1 MSVDKR
7 EAAVMKNFILT
18 DRMHRRLFENRTAV
32 MGVHR
37 SQHRILM
44 YLAKRNEAPAQ
55 KEIAEQFDVS
65 PAAVA
70 VTLKKLEDAGYIKRS
85 SLKNDNRVNTVSI
98 TDKAREVVE
107 QTKQFSEELEKAVF
121 ADFSDAELA
130 AFEKSLEKMQR
141 AMRAYEEKQAAR
153 PEGES
158 AQ

>member
-1 MSVDKR
+1 MSADKR
-7 EAAVMKNFILT
+7 EATVMKNFILT

-70 VTLKKLEDAGYIKRS
+70 VTLKKLEDAGYG
-85 SLKNDNRVNTVSI
+85 LTGGVY
-98 TDKAREVVE
+98 KARERIHR
-107 QTKQFSEELEKAVF
+107 AV
-121 ADFSDAELA
+121 ADARLLA
-130 AFEKSLEKMQR
+130 N
-141 AMRAYEEKQAAR
+141 
-153 PEGES
+153 P
-158 AQ
+158 